1 MTTLKASAQQLV
13 HGLQDARRQR
23 QAARASRR
31 ALEQELSSY
40 RSPGEVNDLL
50 GLISHEESA
59 EAEEIREILLNNL
72 AARAA

>member
-13 HGLQDARRQR
+13 HRLQHARRQR

-50 GLISHEESA
+50 GLISHQEGA

-72 AARAA
+72 ATRAA